1 MTDTDHRCIQL
12 ADISDEI
19 LLLILNKLSNIE
31 VLYSLIGVNIRFDKI
46 ASDPLFTNHLTLL
59 KRSSNG
65 IIKPLD
71 DRTFDCL
78 YFQIL
83 PKIHHKIKWFD
94 LEPLSMKRVLLSID
108 YPNLYG
114 LSLFNIEPELAVR
127 FFGGKYSFISIDL
140 IVELWNIYETE
151 SHSICS

>member
-1 MTDTDHRCIQL
+1 MDTDHRCIQL
-12 ADISDEI
+12 TDISDEI
-19 LLLILNKLSNIE
+19 ILLILNKLSNIE

-65 IIKPLD
+65 IIKLLD
-71 DRTFDCL
+71 DHTFDCL

-83 PKIHHKIKWFD
+83 PKIHHKIKWLD

-114 LSLFNIEPELAVR
+114 LSLFNIERELAVR